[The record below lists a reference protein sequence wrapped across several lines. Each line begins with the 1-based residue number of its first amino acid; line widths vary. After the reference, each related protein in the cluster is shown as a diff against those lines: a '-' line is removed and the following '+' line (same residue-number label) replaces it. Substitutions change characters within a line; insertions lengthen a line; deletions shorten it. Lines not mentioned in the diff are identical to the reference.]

1 MKTYLPDIITEED
14 RDRLL
19 SLPRNMNLSFSD
31 YTHEHSIRRVIRGVW
46 SAVAPGDFSFLPP
59 SYFRIEERAEG
70 HPWHKD
76 TGNEDHML
84 WCDWGCSLLLKDGT
98 EEEVGRLH
106 YMDGTVVHNYLGL
119 AIHSSD
125 EVHRVSRNKGRLVFL
140 AFLQAEEL

>member
-1 MKTYLPDIITEED
+1 MKVYLPDIITEED
-14 RDRLL
+14 RDELL
-19 SLPRNMNLSFSD
+19 ALPRNMNLSFFDHFREPSLQLVAQ
-31 YTHEHSIRRVIRGVW
+31 EVR
-46 SAVAPGDFSFLPP
+46 SAVAPEDVSFLPP

-84 WCDWGCSLLLKDGT
+84 WCDWGCSILLKDGT

-106 YMDGTVVHNYLGL
+106 YIDGTVVHNYLGL
-119 AIHSSD
+119 AIHSSG

-140 AFLQAEEL
+140 AFLQAGEL